1 MPAAS
6 PSEAH
11 AGGAMVEL
19 DGVVVVLELKF
30 DEVRDE
36 VRDGR
41 ANERRRSN
49 QRG

>member
-1 MPAAS
+1 M
-6 PSEAH
+6 
-11 AGGAMVEL
+11 
-19 DGVVVVLELKF
+19 VLELEL

-49 QRG
+49 QRGCTGAEATRTSCDLTGFEQL